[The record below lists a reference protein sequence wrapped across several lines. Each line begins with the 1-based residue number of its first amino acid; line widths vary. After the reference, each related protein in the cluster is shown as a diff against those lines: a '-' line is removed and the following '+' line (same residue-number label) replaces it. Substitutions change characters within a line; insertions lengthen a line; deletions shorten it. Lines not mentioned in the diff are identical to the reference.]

1 MLGWALFLFAAC
13 GGRGKASLAS
23 EEGDTLDLRY
33 AENLTWVDYPG
44 YAVATL
50 RNPWDTLRTLHTYVL
65 VSKNDSL
72 PDNLPEG
79 TLVRTPLDRA
89 LVYSSVHCGLLDGLG
104 AADAIAGVCDLRYIN
119 LPFVSEAYADGR
131 LIDCGSGNNPD
142 IERIIELRP
151 DAILLSP
158 FQDSNGYGRIEKL
171 GIPIME
177 CADYLETSA
186 LGRSEWMRFYG
197 RLFGVG
203 QRADSLFA
211 AVEERYR
218 HLKFRAALSSVALS
232 VFGDMKYGSVW
243 YVPGGRSPMGRLY
256 DDACGRYVFADEPTS
271 GSLPLS
277 FETVLDRAGDADVWL
292 IKYNR
297 EQDMTYAD
305 LRAEYAGYAEFKAF
319 KQRNI
324 YGCNTARINFYEE
337 TPFRPDWL
345 LSDLI
350 QILHPEIQSLGGL
363 RYFCK
368 LKE

>member
-1 MLGWALFLFAAC
+1 MVGWALFLTAC
-13 GGRGKASLAS
+13 SGRGKASLS
-23 EEGDTLDLRY
+23 LDGGDTLDLRH
-33 AENLTWVDYPG
+33 AENLVMVDYPG
-44 YAVATL
+44 YSVATL

-65 VSKNDSL
+65 VPKNDSL

-79 TLVRTPLDRA
+79 TVVRTPLSKS
-89 LVYSSVHCGLLDGLG
+89 LVYSSVHCGLLADLG
-104 AADAIAGVCDLRYIN
+104 VVDAIGGVCDLRYIQ
-119 LPFVSEAYADGR
+119 LPQVVERHAQGK
-131 LIDCGSGNNPD
+131 IVDCGVGMNPD
-142 IERIIELRP
+142 IERVIQLHP

-186 LGRSEWMRFYG
+186 LGRAEWMRFYG
-197 RLFGVG
+197 RLYGVAG
-203 QRADSLFA
+203 RADSLFA
-211 AVEERYR
+211 EVEDNYR
-218 HLKFRAALSSVALS
+218 RLKLRAQFSSTALS
-232 VFGDMKYGSVW
+232 VLSDVMYGSVW

-277 FETVLDRAGDADVWL
+277 FESVLDRAGDADVWL

-297 EQDMTYAD
+297 GQDMTYAD

-319 KQRNI
+319 KQRNV
-324 YGCNTARINFYEE
+324 YGCNTGRINFYEE

-350 QILHPEIQSLGGL
+350 QIFHPEVQTLGGL